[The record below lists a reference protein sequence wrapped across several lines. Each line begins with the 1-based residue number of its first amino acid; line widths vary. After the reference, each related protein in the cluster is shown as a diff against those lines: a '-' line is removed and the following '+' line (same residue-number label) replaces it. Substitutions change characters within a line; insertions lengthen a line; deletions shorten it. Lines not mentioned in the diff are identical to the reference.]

1 MFRILL
7 THLIGGPGVCCWS
20 ATHKNVERGERRLWR
35 KEGETARLN
44 WGGLM
49 ACTCACW
56 IVSWLGNRIMLAST
70 RHPCRCA
77 SVSIFRIELF
87 VLPALEQL
95 VCVLFIFFCRRPR
108 GGTVCVCLGRWL
120 CGFGEQVAA
129 SSFGKR
135 KGLKKCGCLGSL
147 IVIISVTTGSRAA
160 LVWRRQPQRGTEA
173 SSRLQSYFRWILMTW
188 LSTRRA
194 NWAQDLKAVEI
205 WCIICDGATG
215 FHFDHRWMST
225 GGPGCGRRLRRGRQP
240 TPVNA
245 IDFSKCAV
253 TNQLM
258 KATRRLEWLWAQSAA
273 APLGPFFLSLSLSL
287 FHCLYHQR
295 NWSRNMLKTAG
306 RSCRISLMTGR
317 AGVRAEN
324 ESSVKHCWK
333 CCTDRPCLGFSAV
346 SVIAVWCGCL

>member
-1 MFRILL
+1 MSKGVSVVCGGKRVKRLD
-7 THLIGGPGVCCWS
+7 LIEAGWWHAPVHAELCRGWEIELCLPRLGIHVGV
-20 ATHKNVERGERRLWR
+20 RL
-35 KEGETARLN
+35 
-44 WGGLM
+44 
-49 ACTCACW
+49 CQF
-56 IVSWLGNRIMLAST
+56 
-70 RHPCRCA
+70 
-77 SVSIFRIELF
+77 SVSNCSCFPPSSSSCVFYSFFF
-87 VLPALEQL
+87 VVGLGAALC
-95 VCVLFIFFCRRPR
+95 VCVLADDCAGSGSKWRPPH
-108 GGTVCVCLGRWL
+108 LENGRVW
-120 CGFGEQVAA
+120 
-129 SSFGKR
+129 
-135 KGLKKCGCLGSL
+135 KKCGCLGSL
-147 IVIISVTTGSRAA
+147 IVIISVTTGSQAA

-273 APLGPFFLSLSLSL
+273 APLGPFFFSLSLSL